1 MLRYIKEHWLIYL
14 IGVAV
19 AVALGLSASYVVGV
33 IGSTPVDVRVERRES
48 EQQRENELSSVDE
61 GLNDFSGEVVDE
73 AGEVAAD

>member
-14 IGVAV
+14 ICVAV

>member
-33 IGSTPVDVRVERRES
+33 IGSTPVDVRAERRES

-73 AGEVAAD
+73 AGEAAAD

>member
-33 IGSTPVDVRVERRES
+33 IGSTPVDVRAERRES

-61 GLNDFSGEVVDE
+61 GLNDLSGEVVDE

>member
-33 IGSTPVDVRVERRES
+33 IGSTPVDVRAERRES

-61 GLNDFSGEVVDE
+61 GLNDFSGEVADE

>member
-33 IGSTPVDVRVERRES
+33 IGSTPVDVRAERRES